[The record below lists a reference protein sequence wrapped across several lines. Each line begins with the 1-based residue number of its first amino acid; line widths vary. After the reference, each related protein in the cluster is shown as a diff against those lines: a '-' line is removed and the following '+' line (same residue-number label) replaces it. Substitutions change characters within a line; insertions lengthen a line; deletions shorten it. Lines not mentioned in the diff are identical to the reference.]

1 MKVIAIIPSAG
12 QGLRMQTEVEKPYIR
27 IGGRPILAH
36 TLDVLDQCPLVD
48 GYIIVVEPSKPEVC
62 RHEIVDAFGCQRVLD
77 VVAGG
82 ATRQESVFN
91 GLMTLDV
98 DTDVVLIHDAAR
110 PCIDPVLISASIRQC
125 RRDGAVLVAVP
136 AKDTIKIVRG
146 GVVETT
152 LDRST
157 LWLAQTPQTFTCQI
171 LREAHE
177 KARQENY
184 IGTDDAALVEWAGH
198 DVHILHGDYDNIK
211 ITTPEDLDTA
221 ERILHRQGRI

>member
-48 GYIIVVEPSKPEVC
+48 GYIIVVEPSKLDAC
-62 RHEIVDAFGCQRVLD
+62 RQEIVDEFGYQRVLD

-82 ATRQESVFN
+82 ATRQESVYH

-110 PCIDPVLISASIRQC
+110 PCISPTLINESIRQC

-136 AKDTIKIVRG
+136 AKDTVKVVRD
-146 GVVETT
+146 GVVDTT
-152 LDRST
+152 PDRST
-157 LWLAQTPQTFTCQI
+157 LWLAQTPQTFTYRT

-177 KARQENY
+177 RARQENY
-184 IGTDDAALVEWAGH
+184 SGTDDSALVEWAGH
-198 DVHILHGDYDNIK
+198 EVRILHGDYDNIK

-221 ERILHRQGRI
+221 ERILRRHRRI

>member
-36 TLDVLDQCPLVD
+36 TLDVLDQCPFVD
-48 GYIIVVEPSKPEVC
+48 GYIIVVEPSKQEAC
-62 RHEIVDAFGCQRVLD
+62 RHEIVDAFGYQRVLD

-110 PCIDPVLISASIRQC
+110 PWTEGLP
-125 RRDGAVLVAVP
+125 
-136 AKDTIKIVRG
+136 
-146 GVVETT
+146 
-152 LDRST
+152 
-157 LWLAQTPQTFTCQI
+157 
-171 LREAHE
+171 
-177 KARQENY
+177 
-184 IGTDDAALVEWAGH
+184 DAEEGSSDL
-198 DVHILHGDYDNIK
+198 
-211 ITTPEDLDTA
+211 LDTGHHA
-221 ERILHRQGRI
+221 QRPRAPIHKERGLQVRRGCLHDQALQPAGPDPPGGGGAAGA